1 MDKSLDDL
9 LYQYFLLCQHF
20 HTINVTLYLTE
31 IPVHQLTLPHPLLS
45 CGWLHDHL
53 VRSHDSHM
61 TCHTFLG
68 GFLQLSE
75 VEDEEVGDG
84 SVLFVCHSDFL
95 GRFFRLDLFFLF
107 PPSSVTP
114 FTPGC
119 SSLTPFT
126 SPFTPLPTGS
136 SSTSPTILRGLGNH
150 SI

>member
-1 MDKSLDDL
+1 MQVSFFPHVMDKSLDDL

-20 HTINVTLYLTE
+20 HAINVTLNLTE
-31 IPVHQLTLPHPLLS
+31 IPVHQLTLPHPLA
-45 CGWLHDHL
+45 CGWSHDHL

-84 SVLFVCHSDFL
+84 PVLFVCHSDFL

-107 PPSSVTP
+107 
-114 FTPGC
+114 
-119 SSLTPFT
+119 
-126 SPFTPLPTGS
+126 LP
-136 SSTSPTILRGLGNH
+136 ILRYPVYSGVLFAY
-150 SI
+150 SIYLAVYPVTHWLVQYITYK